1 MFAMEES
8 GRMSVIVENIDI
20 FWEGVKV
27 TLWLTAISSVIALA
41 LGTILAALRVSPVP
55 ILRGFSAFYVEIVR
69 NTPITIVFFFSA
81 FVLPQMGVRFSYFT
95 FAVIALSVYYASFFC
110 EAIRSGIN
118 SVALGQA
125 EAARSIGF
133 TFMKSL
139 RLIILPQAL
148 RTVVPPLISVF
159 IALTKNTAVAASFG
173 VSELLAKMIYL
184 ADEESTAILWIL
196 AATAIFYLAITVPAG
211 ALASHLENRLR
222 FAR

>member
-1 MFAMEES
+1 
-8 GRMSVIVENIDI
+8 MSVIVENIDI